1 MFKIIKIGRNKM
13 KEEIW
18 DGEMDYGWED
28 LAEKVRIVSNN
39 FAACWRSDKACSR
52 YQTPHIPS
60 QT

>member
-28 LAEKVRIVSNN
+28 LAEKDRKSVV
-39 FAACWRSDKACSR
+39 
-52 YQTPHIPS
+52 
-60 QT
+60 